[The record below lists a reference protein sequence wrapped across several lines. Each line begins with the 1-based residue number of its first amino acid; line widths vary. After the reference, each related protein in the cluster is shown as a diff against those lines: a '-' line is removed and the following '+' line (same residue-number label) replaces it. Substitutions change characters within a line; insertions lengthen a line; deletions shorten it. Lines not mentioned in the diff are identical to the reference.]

1 MFVCSNCKS
10 EFPKWS
16 GKCST
21 CGEWNTLE
29 ERQKPV
35 VKKSKIQSG
44 YARETEKILPNADTE
59 ISRYTSSS
67 VELDAVLGG

>member
-16 GKCST
+16 GKCSA

-35 VKKSKIQSG
+35 VKK
-44 YARETEKILPNADTE
+44 
-59 ISRYTSSS
+59 
-67 VELDAVLGG
+67 